1 MPSSLFE
8 KVLIPTDFSKYA
20 SKVVECAAEIPGVKE
35 VVLLNVVSM
44 DPLARVWDPVAEVKD
59 AEKRLMETRKT
70 LKAPGIEVKVKAV
83 SVLEGEVASA
93 IEKVAEEEKVQLVV
107 MGARG
112 KSLIES
118 VLLGSVSRN
127 VLRFGNTNLLIMRY
141 KAVEGAE
148 GMEKFC
154 ARIFAKVLFPTDF
167 SEPAGAAPSFLS
179 AIDGIGEIVLLHVV
193 HKGETQQ
200 EIDSNLAESKRKVE
214 EISKKIS
221 SGGRKISSRV
231 GMGHPVEVIRNV
243 AKEEDASLVAMS
255 SQGAEAIKRGHI
267 GSTAY
272 DVANSLDRTVLILR
286 RSQIAMYFV

>member
-1 MPSSLFE
+1 MFE

-20 SKVVECAAEIPGVKE
+20 SRVVECASEIPGVKK
-35 VVLLNVVSM
+35 VVLLNVISM

-59 AEKRLMETRKT
+59 AEKKLMEKSKA
-70 LKAPGIEVKVKAV
+70 LKASGIEVKVKAV
-83 SVLEGEVASA
+83 SVLEGEVAGA
-93 IEKVAEEEKVQLVV
+93 IEKVAEEEKVQLVY

-118 VLLGSVSRN
+118 VLLGSVSKN
-127 VLRFGNTNLLIMRY
+127 VLRFGTTNLLIMRY

-148 GMEKFC
+148 EMEKFC

-167 SEPAGAAPSFLS
+167 SEPAGAALSFLGT
-179 AIDGIGEIVLLHVV
+179 IQGIGEIVILHVV
-193 HKGETQQ
+193 HKGETKQ
-200 EIDSNLAESKRKVE
+200 EIDASLAKAKNMVE

-221 SGGRKISSRV
+221 PGGTKISSRV
-231 GMGHPVEVIRNV
+231 EVGHPVEVIRDV
-243 AKEEDASLVAMS
+243 AKEEDVSLVAMS

-272 DVANSLDRTVLILR
+272 EVANSSDRPVLILR
-286 RSQIAMYFV
+286 RSKIAMYFV

>member
-1 MPSSLFE
+1 MFE

-20 SKVVECAAEIPGVKE
+20 SKVVECAAEVPGVKE

-44 DPLARVWDPVAEVKD
+44 DPLARVWDPVAEVKE
-59 AEKRLMETRKT
+59 AENKLRETSKA
-70 LKAPGIEVKVKAV
+70 LNAPGVTIRAKAA
-83 SVLEGEVASA
+83 SVLEGEVAGA
-93 IEKVAEEEKVQLVV
+93 IEKVADDENVQLVV

-141 KAVEGAE
+141 RAVEGAGE
-148 GMEKFC
+148 MEKFC

-167 SEPAGAAPSFLS
+167 SEPAGAALSFLS
-179 AIDGIGEIVLLHVV
+179 TIEGIGEIVLLHVV

-200 EIDSNLAESKRKVE
+200 EIDANLAESKRRVE

-221 SGGRKISSRV
+221 PDGRKITSRV
-231 GMGHPVEVIRNV
+231 EMGHPVEVIRDV
-243 AKEEDASLVAMS
+243 AKEEDVSLVAMS

-272 DVANSLDRTVLILR
+272 DVANSLDRPVLILR
-286 RSQIAMYFV
+286 RSQIGMYFV